1 MYRTFALTLLMLL
14 VSTTPNAFAQTSP
27 TIYVG
32 LVSITPTNAP
42 DLAGAD
48 GGFFKKYGL
57 DVKPLV
63 MSGSSTAIASMLSG
77 EMSFITIA
85 GSGIINAYL
94 AGSDAVMIAGTV
106 NYAPYELVVSKEI
119 KRIEDLTG
127 KKLGIARFGGSADF
141 LARWA
146 LERYGLKPGKDV
158 VILQSGGNPERLAAV
173 EQGAIQATLLEQ
185 SFAYRAHKDGFKTI
199 LDYSTVGLDYQHSGI
214 GATKSYIEKNQ
225 DLTIRFLKGMIEGIH
240 RMKRDRAF
248 GTKVIERHLRVK
260 DPETLRIAYDYNVPA
275 LPNVPYVNLK
285 GMKFLLDTIAES
297 NPKAGKVKP
306 EDVGDNDAV
315 REIES
320 SGFIK
325 QIEAAH

>member
-42 DLAGAD
+42 VLAGVD

-85 GSGIINAYL
+85 GSGIINAHL

-146 LERYGLKPGKDV
+146 LEKYGLKPGKDV